1 MAGVSARPPLAGG
14 RRLSLEAPDKRAA
27 MIERIEVFVT
37 ELPTRIQR
45 TFSSGS
51 WDTGAPKQMLGKP
64 VLVRVFADGVIGY
77 GQIRPISPGHFVADT
92 VHSMVAAITEIYGPL
107 LLGRNLADLESMHEV
122 FGSRLAGNPAARAAL
137 DVAVHD
143 ALGKARKVPVHNL
156 IGGRCQSSIPLEWS
170 VSFANDAAVMIKE
183 AERAVHELGIKVL
196 CLKAAGPQGWRK
208 DVENFAAVRRVVG
221 DHIMIG
227 VDPNTGW
234 SRTDA
239 ISAMRAMRDYDL
251 GYVEQPIDR
260 SDLAGLAEIRAQA
273 DGVPIMA
280 DESLFTVQDA
290 AALAQARA
298 VDVFCIKL
306 YKVGGLFPARKIAA
320 VAESNNIQLN
330 CGGLAALSSLDA
342 AAAAHYCASIPV
354 KRTFGAAEFVFG
366 LGPAGPDPL
375 IAENPFKI
383 ENGSVRVPEGPGL
396 GVTIDE
402 QALEHYTLAKHV
414 IGPTS

>member
-1 MAGVSARPPLAGG
+1 
-14 RRLSLEAPDKRAA
+14 
-27 MIERIEVFVT
+27 MIERVEVFVT

-51 WDTGAPKQMLGKP
+51 WDTGPPKKMLGKP

-92 VHSMVAAITEIYGPL
+92 VHSMVAAITEVWGPL
-107 LLGRNLADLESMHEV
+107 LIGRKLADLESMHELL
-122 FGSRLAGNPAARAAL
+122 GSRLAGNPAARAAL
-137 DVAVHD
+137 DIAVHD
-143 ALGKARKVPVHNL
+143 ALGKARKVPVHDL

-170 VSFANDAAVMIKE
+170 VSFSNVAAMIKE

-208 DVENFAAVRRVVG
+208 DVENFAAVRRAVG
-221 DHIMIG
+221 EGIMIG

-234 SRTDA
+234 SRTDTIA
-239 ISAMRAMRDYDL
+239 AMQAMRDHGLSYI
-251 GYVEQPIDR
+251 EQPIDR
-260 SDLAGLAEIRAQA
+260 NDLAGLAEIRARA
-273 DGVPIMA
+273 DGIPIMA

-290 AALAQARA
+290 VALAQARA
-298 VDVFCIKL
+298 VDAFCIKL
-306 YKVGGLFPARKIAA
+306 YKVGGLFMARKIAA
-320 VAESNNIQLN
+320 VAEGNNIQLN

-342 AAAAHYCASIPV
+342 AAAAHYCASIPA
-354 KRTFGAAEFVFG
+354 KRIFGAAEFVFG

-375 IAENPFKI
+375 IAENPFTI
-383 ENGSVRVPEGPGL
+383 EDGCVQVPDGVGL

-402 QALEHYTLAKHV
+402 KALERHTLVKHV